1 MASNHQEKRAG
12 GIFSPEQEQDKEG
25 VMRTTMRISL
35 AVLLCAGALL
45 FAAEAAKAADEKAG
59 GAASE
64 AKPDTPKPEE
74 GKAESPE
81 DGKGAK
87 PDEEKAEKPDEGKA
101 EKPEDGKA
109 EKPEEGAGA
118 ASEIKGTTRLKDLAS
133 DGFVIRTTVFI
144 PADAV
149 TRQLGKVSPDAV
161 VLTLQK
167 SSSTAICYYTFKAY
181 VADGLNSI
189 PSCIVHR

>member
-1 MASNHQEKRAG
+1 
-12 GIFSPEQEQDKEG
+12 
-25 VMRTTMRISL
+25 MRTTMRISL

-45 FAAEAAKAADEKAG
+45 YAAEAAKAADEKAG
-59 GAASE
+59 PAASE
-64 AKPDTPKPEE
+64 AKPDSAKPAE
-74 GKAESPE
+74 GKAENPE

-87 PDEEKAEKPDEGKA
+87 PDE
-101 EKPEDGKA
+101 GKA
-109 EKPEEGAGA
+109 EKPEEGKAEKPEQGAGA
-118 ASEIKGTTRLKDLAS
+118 ASEINGPARLKDLTG

-144 PADAV
+144 PAEAV
-149 TRQLGKVSPDAV
+149 TRQLGKISSDAV